1 MNLDSRKVQRRNL
14 PSCLDFASWEGQMV
28 GINIDIQLQ
37 ESKLFVNLNID
48 ITAAT
53 SNMSWRGGSWGR

>member
-1 MNLDSRKVQRRNL
+1 
-14 PSCLDFASWEGQMV
+14 MV